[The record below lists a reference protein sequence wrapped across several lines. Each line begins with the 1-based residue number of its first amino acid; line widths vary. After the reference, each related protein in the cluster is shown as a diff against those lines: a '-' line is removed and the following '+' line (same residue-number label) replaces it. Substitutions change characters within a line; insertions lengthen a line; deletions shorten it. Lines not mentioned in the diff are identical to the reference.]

1 VVRRKESGARL
12 GEFSIEQSE
21 FVARPSARTLGFNLQ
36 MVFGLRRCCR
46 GNVYPMRPLENET
59 GYFTPRRCM
68 DASGASASSSSSIL
82 IENDGEKLAVCR
94 QNVDRETH
102 HWTLIAAVFTLRAA
116 PVPIIPVPLA
126 AIVAI
131 SAMPSELWWL

>member
-1 VVRRKESGARL
+1 
-12 GEFSIEQSE
+12 
-21 FVARPSARTLGFNLQ
+21 
-36 MVFGLRRCCR
+36 
-46 GNVYPMRPLENET
+46 
-59 GYFTPRRCM
+59 M
-68 DASGASASSSSSIL
+68 DASGASASSSSSML

-126 AIVAI
+126 DIVAI

>member
-1 VVRRKESGARL
+1 
-12 GEFSIEQSE
+12 
-21 FVARPSARTLGFNLQ
+21 
-36 MVFGLRRCCR
+36 
-46 GNVYPMRPLENET
+46 
-59 GYFTPRRCM
+59 M
-68 DASGASASSSSSIL
+68 DASGMRGPSAVSSSSML
-82 IENDGEKLAVCR
+82 IENDGEKLAACR
-94 QNVDRETH
+94 QNVNRETH